1 MYVLYAQAFSPR
13 DGGWVRWF
21 GHFRSEEM
29 AWLMVT
35 KLWEMI
41 VDAGDYE
48 TIEVRRTLT
57 WRRRTGWNGQYVDA
71 HEDRNM
77 SG

>member
-1 MYVLYAQAFSPR
+1 MAMYVWYVQAFSPR

-35 KLWEMI
+35 MLWEMI

-57 WRRRTGWNGQYVDA
+57 WRRRTG
-71 HEDRNM
+71 
-77 SG
+77 